1 MRRAH
6 AAAGTAAFLVLVPGA
21 VAGLGPWWLTHWQSG
36 PAYPLPVR
44 IVGVVLAAAGAI
56 VLVHAFTR
64 FVIDGLGTPAPIAPT
79 ERLVVSGLYR
89 YVRNP
94 MYLAVLAVIT
104 GQALLLSHP
113 TLLGYAAAVAATVA
127 GFVHWY
133 EEPTLTRRYGIA
145 YQRYRQTV
153 PAWLPSLRRRPFAT
167 DEAPPHG
174 Q

>member
-6 AAAGTAAFLVLVPGA
+6 AAAGSAVFLVLVPGT
-21 VAGLGPWWLTHWQSG
+21 VAGLVPWWLTHWRSG

-44 IVGVVLAAAGAI
+44 VVGAVLAAAGAA
-56 VLVHAFTR
+56 VLLHAFTR

-94 MYLAVLAVIT
+94 MYLAVEAVIT
-104 GQALLLSHP
+104 GQAIQLSRLIML
-113 TLLGYAAAVAATVA
+113 TYAAAVAATVA
-127 GFVHWY
+127 AFVHWY
-133 EEPTLTRRYGIA
+133 EEPTLSRQHGIA

-153 PAWLPSLRRRPFAT
+153 PAWLPRLRRRPIGR
-167 DEAPPHG
+167 D
-174 Q
+174 